1 MKLVIVIKKLLLS
14 LTYQLFQINS
24 YIDTVSAKFA
34 SVAASSVSI
43 GKSYEQRDMKMIT
56 ITKAGP
62 GKQNIFIEA
71 GNYFLYLFCPGFLV

>member
-1 MKLVIVIKKLLLS
+1 MKLVIRIKKLLLS

-71 GNYFLYLFCPGFLV
+71 GNYFL